1 MYYEI
6 PSMLISSV
14 KKISDRCND
23 NICRYF
29 IVLIKCLKQKY
40 LPSISI
46 SESSGTVSIFGV
58 VLVSGGRTGQPDLP
72 FAKKV
77 TS

>member
-1 MYYEI
+1 
-6 PSMLISSV
+6 MLISIV
-14 KKISDRCND
+14 KKIVIDVCDD

-29 IVLIKCLKQKY
+29 IVMVKCLEQKY

-46 SESSGTVSIFGV
+46 SVSSGTVSIFGV